1 MDFDSG
7 EGLYDEMFPS
17 TPTQI
22 QAAQQSRASESTS
35 TPTSQPGST
44 TGKTSH
50 LQLLEHVHCDRFVA
64 TF

>member
-7 EGLYDEMFPS
+7 EDLYDEMFPS

-22 QAAQQSRASESTS
+22 QASESTS

-50 LQLLEHVHCDRFVA
+50 LQLQEHMHCDRFVA